1 MTNFNEDYNDL
12 GLNTNLESYSVKQEL
27 IRLANKKYQADEMK
41 KLNERI
47 LDLEETIKINKELI
61 STLMQPKSENQEKQ
75 AFQHLTDEN
84 SYLKKRL
91 K

>member
-61 STLMQPKSENQEKQ
+61 STLMQPKSEN
-75 AFQHLTDEN
+75 
-84 SYLKKRL
+84 
-91 K
+91 